1 MGDRWPVFFA
11 MTVSSLA
18 VLTTAIAAGLALLQG
33 TQPAAFGLG
42 IVGMLA
48 ASLGMLAIIRWTLD
62 ANETYPDYRYRRA
75 VAAGPSGF
83 ATAMYAGERPQSES
97 LRPRQP
103 VRPETLGDNVV
114 VFDPTR
120 ARRRNRGA
128 L

>member
-1 MGDRWPVFFA
+1 MRDRWPVFFA

-18 VLTTAIAAGLALLQG
+18 VLATAITAGLALSQG

-42 IVGMLA
+42 LAGMLA

-62 ANETYPDYRYRRA
+62 AGETYPDYRRRRA

-83 ATAMYAGERPQSES
+83 AAAMYADERPQSES
-97 LRPRQP
+97 PRPRQP
-103 VRPETLGDNVV
+103 VRPESLGDNVV

-120 ARRRNRGA
+120 ARRKNRHV